1 MIVVAPKTLWEKIL
15 IVGVPSIVA
24 VTLVVLL
31 IVYRRP
37 LLHGYHEVAHNYRQ
51 NRRKEV
57 YESLGIPADMYFLP
71 KEGGGE
77 MSFETPYGDIHLV
90 TPIVKPKKRVYS
102 ESFVQAL
109 QPYHIYYNIQ
119 RQIEYTKLTGT

>member
-1 MIVVAPKTLWEKIL
+1 MVA
-15 IVGVPSIVA
+15 VPSVVVI
-24 VTLVVLL
+24 TLVVLV
-31 IVYRRP
+31 IMYRRQ
-37 LLHGYHEVAHNYRQ
+37 LLHGYHELAHNYRQ

-71 KEGGGE
+71 NEGGGE

-90 TPIVKPKKRVYS
+90 TPVVKPKKRIYS

-109 QPYHIYYNIQ
+109 QPYHVCYNIHK
-119 RQIEYTKLTGT
+119 QIEYTKLTGTWDPTFVLT